1 MPNILEA
8 LHLYVNYGKTPVLW
22 DICLQIPKGKL
33 VGIIG
38 PNGAGK
44 STFLKAALGIVK
56 PLSGKIEL
64 CSSSKIAYVPQRDSV
79 DWDFPISVFDVVIMG
94 RYSNVNFFKRVKKA
108 DKEAAYLALEQVG
121 LASLAKR
128 QINELSG
135 GQKQRLFIARA
146 LIQDADIF
154 FLDEPFAG
162 VDVSSEKVIFGLLLC
177 FKKKGIT
184 VFVVHHDLTSIESY
198 FDYLVLL
205 NLRLIAAG
213 PVSEVF
219 NSENLSKAFGK
230 HQALFD
236 EVTRLSSEKS
246 AGNK

>member
-1 MPNILEA
+1 MSFILEA
-8 LHLYVNYGKTPVLW
+8 KHLSVNYGKTPVLW
-22 DICLQIPKGKL
+22 DICLQIPEARL

-56 PLSGKIEL
+56 PLSGKIEFTK
-64 CSSSKIAYVPQRDSV
+64 SPKIAYVPQKDSV

-94 RYSNVNFFKRVKKA
+94 RYTNLSYFKRIKKA

-121 LASLAKR
+121 LLSLAKR

-146 LIQDADIF
+146 LIQDADVY

-162 VDVSSEKVIFGLLLC
+162 VDVTSEKVIFDLLLQL
-177 FKKKGIT
+177 KNKGKTI
-184 VFVVHHDLTSIESY
+184 FVVHHDLTSIESY
-198 FDYLVLL
+198 FDYLILL
-205 NLRLIAAG
+205 NLRLIASG
-213 PVSEVF
+213 PLMEVF
-219 NSENLSKAFGK
+219 NSDNLSKTFGK

-236 EVTRLSSEKS
+236 EVTRLSSKKS
-246 AGNK
+246 VGNK